1 MTDIEA
7 DNERTET
14 PPAGKFDPQEAR
26 RLLGLTDTQFK
37 FAQARLRGMNQSQA
51 AREAGY
57 KGDDDQIRSAG
68 NKAARSS
75 KVISFMAWAE
85 REGSGI
91 PDEPCNSDE
100 LKKIL
105 SRHARS
111 ADKNTA
117 IRAMEV
123 LHRIGQADAER
134 NETGSYNPEETLKDI
149 AKIDIVL
156 ADRMAREFNVPL
168 ALTEDDRQRLNAAK
182 QKFFL
187 KLSAELGASNANGGA
202 TRGTEATQQAA
213 ASSIDGSAKPIAE
226 KQNGALVGAEA

>member
-1 MTDIEA
+1 MTG
-7 DNERTET
+7 DNDCNGDHSAA
-14 PPAGKFDPQEAR
+14 PAGKFDPQEAR
-26 RLLGLTDTQFK
+26 RMLGLTDKQFA
-37 FAQARLRGMNQSQA
+37 FAQARLRGMNQTQA

-57 KGDDDQIRSAG
+57 GGSDAQLRTAG

-75 KVISFMAWAE
+75 AVISFLAWAE
-85 REGSGI
+85 REGAGVS
-91 PDEPCNSDE
+91 DDPCNSDE

-123 LHRIGQADAER
+123 LHRINQAEADRDDA
-134 NETGSYNPEETLKDI
+134 NAHNPEETLKDI

-168 ALTEDDRQRLNAAK
+168 ALTDDDRQRLAAAK

-187 KLSAELGASNANGGA
+187 KLGAELGASMANGGA
-202 TRGTEATQQAA
+202 MRGTEATQQAA
-213 ASSIDGSAKPIAE
+213 VAAINGTATPSPENA
-226 KQNGALVGAEA
+226 NGALKGIEA